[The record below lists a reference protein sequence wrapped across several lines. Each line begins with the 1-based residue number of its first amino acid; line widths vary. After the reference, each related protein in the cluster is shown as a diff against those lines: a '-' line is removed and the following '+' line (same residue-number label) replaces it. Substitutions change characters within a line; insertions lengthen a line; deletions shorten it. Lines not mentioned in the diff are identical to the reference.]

1 MTKRLLSMMLAGVL
15 ALSVSSVSHAANED
29 KELTQT
35 KDGKYATPEIVANG
49 AYEAPVIKVE
59 LSDTS
64 AKKVAI
70 NPYGLE
76 VNIKGT
82 MSGGPEQSEQ
92 LVNSVES
99 ITNKSDVA
107 LAVNAT
113 VSAALKGNAKLAAS
127 PVQPTEKSNAIF
139 AYLQVDVGDT
149 IDADTEYNAK
159 NANQAVFAAK
169 EASKKAMVTLKDANQ
184 AAGSK
189 ASYKILGNVAGNPAQ
204 IWTSGDG
211 VDFKIVF
218 DFEPRL
224 LSD

>member
-1 MTKRLLSMMLAGVL
+1 MTKRLLSMVLAGVL
-15 ALSVSSVSHAANED
+15 ALSVSSVSQAADET
-29 KELTQT
+29 LTQDA
-35 KDGKYATPEIVANG
+35 DGKYAASAIVANG
-49 AYEAPVIKVE
+49 AYEASVIKVE

-92 LVNSVES
+92 LVNSVET

-113 VSAALKGNAKLAAS
+113 VGATLKGNAKLATA
-127 PVQPTEKSNAIF
+127 PVQPTEKANAIF
-139 AYLQVDVGDT
+139 AYLQVDIGST

-159 NANQAVFAAK
+159 NANQAVFAVK
-169 EASKKAMVTLKDANQ
+169 ESSKKAMVTLKDASQ
-184 AAGSK
+184 AAANK
-189 ASYKILGNVAGNPAQ
+189 ASYKILGNVAGNPTQ
-204 IWTSGDG
+204 TWTASDG

-224 LSD
+224 LTD